1 MLISQWGSDERG
13 KGRRT
18 MHESLGKCFGKA
30 GSTQTKERVTQHRA
44 EFSED

>member
-1 MLISQWGSDERG
+1 MLISQRGSDEKG

-18 MHESLGKCFGKA
+18 MQESLGKCFGKA
-30 GSTQTKERVTQHRA
+30 GSAQMKERVTQHRA